1 MGILA
6 SVHWPVESRHS
17 HKGAKQEEIEVFQEQ
32 LSGNLLEGTVFPW
45 ILDVWFKATHKNLHS
60 YY

>member
-45 ILDVWFKATHKNLHS
+45 ILDV
-60 YY
+60 